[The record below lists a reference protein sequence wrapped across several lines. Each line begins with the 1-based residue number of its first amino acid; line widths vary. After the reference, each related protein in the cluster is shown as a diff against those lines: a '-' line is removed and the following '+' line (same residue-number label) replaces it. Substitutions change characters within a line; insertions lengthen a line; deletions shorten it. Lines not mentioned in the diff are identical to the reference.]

1 MSERKGVSDIGV
13 VLEHAGKLK
22 ENDGPV
28 WGGITL
34 WKALS
39 VARPR
44 KGLWAVV
51 GSILSVG
58 LVAWWKLRT

>member
-22 ENDGPV
+22 ENYGPV
-28 WGGITL
+28 WGGIIL

-39 VARPR
+39 VVRPR
-44 KGLWAVV
+44 KGLWAVL
-51 GSILSVG
+51 GSVFSVAA
-58 LVAWWKLRT
+58 VAWWRGWA